1 MKLSGSKKIILL
13 GLILLIIAGMVVVA
27 LKGFNV
33 SLILEQH
40 EAINVMIGKE
50 INIKDVKQICNEVFK
65 DKKVVL
71 RTIDF
76 FNDSV
81 NINVESVTDEEKN
94 ELVSKLNEKYGTEL
108 TIDDLKVISIS
119 NVRIRDFVRPYI
131 KPVII
136 SVVLIIAYL
145 IIRFRKMKTIQLL
158 GKLFGIILLTEAAIA
173 SVIAIARIPISP
185 LIINLMTVVA
195 VVELLIYINKQE
207 NRTELTEKA
216 KEKQIE
222 ENS

>member
-13 GLILLIIAGMVVVA
+13 GLILLIVAGIVVVA

-40 EAINVMIGKE
+40 EAINVIVGKE
-50 INIKDVKQICNEVFK
+50 ININDIKQICGEVFK

-71 RTIDF
+71 REIDYF
-76 FNDSV
+76 KDSI

-94 ELVSKLNEKYGTEL
+94 ELIKKINEKYGVEL
-108 TIDDLKVISIS
+108 KVEDLNVISIS
-119 NVRIRDFVRPYI
+119 NVRIRDLIRPYI

-145 IIRFRKMKTIQLL
+145 VIRFRKENSLKLL
-158 GKLFGIILLTEAAIA
+158 GKLFGIIILTESVIA
-173 SVIAIARIPISP
+173 SVIAITRIPITSI
-185 LIINLMTVVA
+185 IINLMTVVA
-195 VVELLIYINKQE
+195 VIELLVYINKLE
-207 NRTELTEKA
+207 NNKVFKDEKEEV
-216 KEKQIE
+216 KE
-222 ENS
+222 N